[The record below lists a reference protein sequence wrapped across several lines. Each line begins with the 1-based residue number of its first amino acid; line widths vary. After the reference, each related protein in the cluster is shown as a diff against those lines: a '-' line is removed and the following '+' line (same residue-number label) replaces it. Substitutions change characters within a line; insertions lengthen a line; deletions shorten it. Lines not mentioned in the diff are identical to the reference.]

1 MDQLIIAAIPF
12 FLLFLAIEIVVLRHA
27 AHEHAVDP
35 DAPVGYAPK
44 DTATSLTMGI
54 GSLGF
59 KALVK
64 IVALLVF
71 VAVYELSPLKMPMDT
86 WWAWVLLFLAE
97 DLSFYAYHRGHH
109 RVRMLWATHVVHH
122 SSQHY
127 NLSTA
132 LRQDWSPFTAP
143 IFWLWLAVIGFPPW
157 AILLAQSWNLLYQ
170 FLLHTETVRTLPR
183 PIELIFNTP
192 SHHRVHHGVQ
202 DKYLDK
208 NYGGILIV
216 WDRLFGT
223 FQAEQERVVYGLTT
237 NIETYNPVKV
247 GYHEWVAMFRDIRR
261 ARNWRDRAGYMFRG
275 PGWQPVAD
283 PVPATTAGRAGGADL
298 GTPAVRKATRTGSPT
313 VGPEVTHLRG
323 SGHGA
328 RGDDDRGRGSR
339 DAALEPEQGVL
350 SGGG

>member
-27 AHEHAVDP
+27 AHEHAEDP
-35 DAPVGYAPK
+35 AKPVGYAPK
-44 DTATSLTMGI
+44 DTATSLTMGV

-64 IVALLVF
+64 IGALLVF
-71 VAVYELSPLKMPMDT
+71 VAVYELSPLKMPMDM
-86 WWAWVLLFLAE
+86 WWAWVLLFFAE

-122 SSQHY
+122 SSQHF

-170 FLLHTETVRTLPR
+170 FLLHTEAVGKLPR

-202 DKYLDK
+202 EQYLDK

-223 FQAEQERVVYGLTT
+223 FRAEQERVVYGLTT

-247 GYHEWVAMFRDIRR
+247 GYHEWVALGRDLRR
-261 ARNWRDRAGYMFRG
+261 ARGWRERWGYAFRG
-275 PGWQPVAD
+275 PGWRPAPASNDAAAPETTVAA
-283 PVPATTAGRAGGADL
+283 PEAAEPMLASGSPGEARPATSAAAGR
-298 GTPAVRKATRTGSPT
+298 
-313 VGPEVTHLRG
+313 
-323 SGHGA
+323 
-328 RGDDDRGRGSR
+328 
-339 DAALEPEQGVL
+339 
-350 SGGG
+350 